1 MSRDPRIEDMEH
13 SEKVLAKR
21 AEVARLYKE
30 KVRCFIK
37 KNGEWEE
44 GNAHHLQILTE
55 WHRKDGKPSGSIYHY
70 EHNNIKIDMM
80 FSSYK
85 TIEYINRVSR
95 EIR

>member
-1 MSRDPRIEDMEH
+1 MSRDPRKEDMEH
-13 SEKVLAKR
+13 SEKVLSNR

-44 GNAHHLQILTE
+44 GNSNYLKILTE
-55 WHRKDGKPSGSIYHY
+55 WHRKEGKPSGSIYHY
-70 EHNNIKIDMM
+70 ENNTLKIDMM

>member
-13 SEKVLAKR
+13 SEKVLSKR

-30 KVRCFIK
+30 KIRCFIK
-37 KNGEWEE
+37 KNGEWQE
-44 GNAHHLQILTE
+44 GTDYHLKILTE
-55 WHRKDGKPSGSIYHY
+55 WHLKHGKPSGSIYYDHTL
-70 EHNNIKIDMM
+70 KMDMM

>member
-1 MSRDPRIEDMEH
+1 MSRDPRKEDMEH
-13 SEKVLAKR
+13 SEKVLANR
-21 AEVARLYKE
+21 AEAARLYKE

-44 GNAHHLQILTE
+44 GKDYHLKILTE

-70 EHNNIKIDMM
+70 ENIDMM